1 MSRNIFS
8 RPYRNNPSSRFGFTL
23 VELLVVVSIIA
34 LLIAILLPSLRNARE
49 QAKCVVCKSNL
60 RGIGQAFTMYA
71 ESNLNFWP
79 PPVDHLNSQNRWPV
93 PFHKA
98 GIITAGFATFDS
110 NDHQITE
117 GDSSIFLCPSERA
130 PRVIKLWDGGGRPHP
145 VDRVEL
151 GGSYAMTEEVHRS
164 PETGKLD
171 RGNTSTPPYM
181 NKIDKCRRAAD
192 VFAVMDH
199 HRPLKGPE
207 TPGWRFNRGSHPNN
221 GRYVAQGGAFWMGWR
236 ELTGKVPAKYSAA
249 IENIRVIGAPHSKRG
264 NGMCVDTHVE
274 SFNPVTVPYNRIS
287 WERWKVTSAQPDP
300 IGGL

>member
-1 MSRNIFS
+1 MIS
-8 RPYRNNPSSRFGFTL
+8 RPYRNNLSSRFGFTL

-34 LLIAILLPSLRNARE
+34 LLIAILLPSLKNARE

-60 RGIGQAFTMYA
+60 RGIGQAFVMYA

-98 GIITAGFATFDS
+98 GIITAQFATFDS

-164 PETGKLD
+164 PETNKLQ
-171 RGNTSTPPYM
+171 RGNVVEPPYM
-181 NKIDKCRRAAD
+181 NKIDNCRRAAD

-199 HRPLKGPE
+199 HRPLKFPS
-207 TPGWRFNRGSHPNN
+207 TPGWRFNRGAQPGS
-221 GRYVAQGGAFWMGWR
+221 GGKYVPQGGAFWLGWR
-236 ELTGKVPAKYSAA
+236 NAIDGSIPKYTAD
-249 IENIRVIGAPHSKRG
+249 NNDMRVIGAPHSKLG

-287 WERWKVTSAQPDP
+287 WERWKVTSDQPKP